1 MKGLPKVLFVDD
13 QDEVLEDIKVQV
25 SDVCDPYG
33 ATTSEEGLEIFEKE
47 GPFTVVVSDQILPGV
62 DGADFLA
69 QVIRRDPHVS
79 TMLLT
84 GHANYADAMTAV
96 NEGHVFRL
104 LEKPYSPATL
114 RDAIIAGE
122 RQRDLMVA
130 ERVLLHETLVGAVNA
145 LTETLATVKPRFFGR
160 AQRVKRLAGE
170 IARYLEF
177 PHPWQVET
185 AAVFSQMA
193 SITLPEEEAENVFL
207 RKRLRPQII
216 ALVDKFPQVIDHLLG
231 HIPRLE
237 EVREILDCLFGN
249 PLPYQK
255 PGKEE
260 VYQAFEILDAALE
273 YDYLEVEG
281 HDSEVIIGTLKAGSK
296 KFNAEVIEAIT
307 QLQQK
312 SKTRYVV
319 NELPL
324 DDLRVGMRLAEDLS
338 LDTAMLVAPKGTD
351 ITKHFLQVLHNY
363 DSCYDRSPFP
373 KLIKVFVREP
383 DNGRVKGEG

>member
-1 MKGLPKVLFVDD
+1 
-13 QDEVLEDIKVQV
+13 
-25 SDVCDPYG
+25 
-33 ATTSEEGLEIFEKE
+33 
-47 GPFTVVVSDQILPGV
+47 
-62 DGADFLA
+62 
-69 QVIRRDPHVS
+69 
-79 TMLLT
+79 
-84 GHANYADAMTAV
+84 
-96 NEGHVFRL
+96 
-104 LEKPYSPATL
+104 
-114 RDAIIAGE
+114 
-122 RQRDLMVA
+122 MVA

-145 LTETLATVKPRFFGR
+145 LTETLATVKPRFFG
-160 AQRVKRLAGE
+160 AAKRVKRLAGE

-193 SITLPEEEAENVFL
+193 SITLPEEEAESVFL

-231 HIPRLE
+231 HIPVSKRF
-237 EVREILDCLFGN
+237 VRFSIASSATLCPTKNRERRR
-249 PLPYQK
+249 
-255 PGKEE
+255 

-383 DNGRVKGEG
+383 EK

>member
-13 QDEVLEDIKVQV
+13 QSEVLEDLKVSV

-33 ATTSEEGLEIFEKE
+33 ATTAEEGLEIFEKE
-47 GPFTVVVSDQILPGV
+47 GPFTVVVSDQKLPGL
-62 DGADFLA
+62 DGSDFLA
-69 QVIRRDPHVS
+69 KVIRRDPHVS

-96 NEGHVFRL
+96 NKGHVFRL
-104 LEKPYSPATL
+104 LEKPYSPKAL
-114 RDAIIAGE
+114 RDAILAGE

-130 ERVLLHETLVGAVNA
+130 EKVLLHETLVGAVNA
-145 LTETLATVKPRFFGR
+145 LTETLSTVKPRFFGR
-160 AQRVKRLAGE
+160 AKRVKRLAGE

-216 ALVDKFPQVIDHLLG
+216 ALVDKFPEVIDHLLG

-237 EVREILDCLFGN
+237 EVREILDCLMGN

-281 HDSEVIIGTLKAGSK
+281 HDSEVILGTLKGGSK
-296 KFNAEVIEAIT
+296 KFNGEVIEAIT

-312 SKTRYVV
+312 SKTRYLV
-319 NELPL
+319 NELHL

-351 ITKHFLQVLHNY
+351 ITRHFLQVLHNY
-363 DSCYDRSPFP
+363 NSCYDRSPFP
-373 KLIKVFVREP
+373 KLIKVFVRQPE
-383 DNGRVKGEG
+383 K

>member
-33 ATTSEEGLEIFEKE
+33 ATTSEEGLEIFENE

-62 DGADFLA
+62 DGSDFLA
-69 QVIRRDPHVS
+69 KVVRRDPHVS

-96 NEGHVFRL
+96 NDGHVFRL
-104 LEKPYSPATL
+104 LEKPYSPAAL
-114 RDAIIAGE
+114 REAIVAGA
-122 RQRDLMVA
+122 RQRQLVES
-130 ERVLLHETLVGAVNA
+130 ERVLLHETLIGAVNA

-160 AQRVKRLAGE
+160 AQRVKRLSGE
-170 IARYLEF
+170 VARYLDF

-207 RKRLRPQII
+207 RKHLRPQIVK
-216 ALVDKFPQVIDHLLG
+216 LVERFPEVIDHLLG
-231 HIPRLE
+231 NIPRLE

-260 VYQAFEILDAALE
+260 IYQAFEILDAALE

-281 HDSEVIIGTLKAGSK
+281 HDSEVILGTLQAGSK
-296 KFNAEVIEAIT
+296 DFNQDVIEAIT
-307 QLQQK
+307 TLQKK
-312 SKTRYVV
+312 SKIRYLV

-324 DDLRVGMRLAEDLS
+324 DDLRVGMRLAEDLR

-351 ITKHFLQVLHNY
+351 ISRHFLQVLHNY
-363 DSCYDRSPFP
+363 NSCYDRSPFP
-373 KLIKVFVREP
+373 KKIKVFVGQPE
-383 DNGRVKGEG
+383 K

>member
-1 MKGLPKVLFVDD
+1 MFVDD
-13 QDEVLEDIKVQV
+13 QAEVLENLRIQV
-25 SDVCDPYG
+25 SEVCEPVV
-33 ATTSEEGLEIFEKE
+33 AQNSEEGLKIFENE
-47 GPFTVVVSDQILPGV
+47 GPFTVVVSDQILPGL
-62 DGADFLA
+62 DGSEFLA
-69 QVIRRDPHVS
+69 KVIRRDPHVS

-84 GHANYADAMTAV
+84 GHANYSDAMRAV
-96 NEGHVFRL
+96 NNGHVFRL
-104 LEKPYSPATL
+104 LEKPYSPVSL
-114 RDAIIAGE
+114 REAIQAGV
-122 RQRDLMVA
+122 RQRQLMES

-145 LTETLATVKPRFFGR
+145 LTDTLSTVKPRFFGR

-216 ALVDKFPQVIDHLLG
+216 ALVDKFPEVIDHLLG

-237 EVREILDCLFGN
+237 EVREILDCLMGN

-255 PGKEE
+255 AGKEE
-260 VYQAFEILDAALE
+260 VYRAFEILDAALE
-273 YDYLEVEG
+273 YDYLETDG
-281 HDSEVIIGTLKAGSK
+281 HDSEITLATLKGGK
-296 KFNAEVIEAIT
+296 KQFNPEVLGAMSE
-307 QLQQK
+307 LLHK
-312 SKTRYVV
+312 SKTRYLV

-338 LDTAMLVAPKGTD
+338 LDTAMLVAPRGTD

-373 KLIKVFVREP
+373 KLIKVFVRQPE
-383 DNGRVKGEG
+383 K

>member
-13 QDEVLEDIKVQV
+13 QAEVLEDLKASV
-25 SDVCDPYG
+25 SDVCDPYA
-33 ATTSEEGLEIFEKE
+33 ATTAEHGLEIFENE

-62 DGADFLA
+62 DGSDFLA
-69 QVIRRDPHVS
+69 QVSRRDPHVS

-84 GHANYADAMTAV
+84 GHANYSDAMTAV

-104 LEKPYSPATL
+104 LEKPYSPVAL
-114 RDAIIAGE
+114 REAIQAGV
-122 RQRDLMVA
+122 RQRQLVES

-145 LTETLATVKPRFFGR
+145 LTDTLATVKPRFFGR

-170 IARYLEF
+170 VARYLKF
-177 PHPWQVET
+177 PNPWQVET

-216 ALVDKFPQVIDHLLG
+216 ALVEKFPEVIDHLLG

-237 EVREILDCLFGN
+237 EVREILDCLMGN

-255 PGKEE
+255 AGKEE
-260 VYQAFEILDAALE
+260 TYQAFEILNAALE
-273 YDYLEVEG
+273 YDYLETEG
-281 HDSEVIIGTLKAGSK
+281 HDSEIILATLRGGNKQ
-296 KFNAEVIEAIT
+296 FNLEVIGAMSE
-307 QLQQK
+307 LLHK
-312 SKTRYVV
+312 SKTRYLV
-319 NELPL
+319 NELHL

-338 LDTAMLVAPKGTD
+338 LDTAMLVAPRGTD

-363 DSCYDRSPFP
+363 NSCYDRSPFP
-373 KLIKVFVREP
+373 KLIKVFVRQPE
-383 DNGRVKGEG
+383 K